1 MEEEKRRAE
10 EEEKRK
16 REEERKK
23 LRRPGRPLLEG
34 HGTGARRP
42 LLKNTEEAN
51 AELERMEAPRSTNT
65 ERAVSPFE
73 VYNPF
78 ESDED
83 EEQKSKKEFDP
94 FDLPT
99 TSESD

>member
-1 MEEEKRRAE
+1 M
-10 EEEKRK
+10 
-16 REEERKK
+16 
-23 LRRPGRPLLEG
+23 
-34 HGTGARRP
+34 
-42 LLKNTEEAN
+42 KNTEEAN